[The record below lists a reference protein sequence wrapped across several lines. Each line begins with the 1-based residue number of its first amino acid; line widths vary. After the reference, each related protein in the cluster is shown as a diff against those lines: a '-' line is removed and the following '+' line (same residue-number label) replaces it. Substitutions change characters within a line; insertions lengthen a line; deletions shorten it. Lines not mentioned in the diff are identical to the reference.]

1 MSGSTNAALNASASM
16 PRPKSQAIYLT
27 RASPM
32 MRDRKADAISTR
44 VAVKAVCAYDG
55 RSNPA
60 ARDHLVR
67 TGGAGSV
74 EGLPATEVDS
84 TGVVRLA
91 VAKKSSIH
99 ANAGDLRL
107 KR

>member
-1 MSGSTNAALNASASM
+1 
-16 PRPKSQAIYLT
+16 
-27 RASPM
+27 M

-84 TGVVRLA
+84 TGMGPVGRRKEVFNSR
-91 VAKKSSIH
+91 
-99 ANAGDLRL
+99 
-107 KR
+107 KRW